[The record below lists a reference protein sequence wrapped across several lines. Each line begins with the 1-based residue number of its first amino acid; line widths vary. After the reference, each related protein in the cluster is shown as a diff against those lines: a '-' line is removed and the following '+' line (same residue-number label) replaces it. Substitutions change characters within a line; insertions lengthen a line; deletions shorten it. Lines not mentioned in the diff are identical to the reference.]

1 MWGKFVIRTLAKAT
15 FVSRS
20 SKEERLVDICRL
32 IEPWYQ
38 GRRAFQAQLQAA
50 GLDRIRDLQNFTA

>member
-1 MWGKFVIRTLAKAT
+1 MRTLAKAT

-32 IEPWYQ
+32 IEPWYM